1 MHVLAAFF
9 DPNNNG
15 FDLTDLITP
24 LAFVLAS
31 VGAWIGVDKWRDEKR
46 ATARADLVDTIR
58 DVVQDATK
66 DAQPRNGG
74 SGWTDVA
81 QGVREL
87 KANQVGIKD
96 QITGLETRL
105 TARMDHSDVV
115 RTEIMRQQAED
126 RAAWVDLL
134 TAQGIEVPNVNP
146 VKYDAD

>member
-46 ATARADLVDTIR
+46 TAARTELVDTIR
-58 DVVQDATK
+58 EVIQDATK

-74 SGWTDVA
+74 FGWTDVA
-81 QGVREL
+81 RDVREL
-87 KANQVGIKD
+87 KANQVSIRD
-96 QITGLETRL
+96 QINGLESRL
-105 TARMDHSDVV
+105 SDRMDHSDAV
-115 RTEIMRQQAED
+115 RAEIMRQSAED

-134 TAQGIEVPNVNP
+134 TKQGIEVPNVNP